1 MERRLATIMAGDVV
15 GYSAQMGASEADTL
29 ARLARVREI
38 VGDRVVEKAGRTF
51 SQAGDGFLAEFSSP
65 VSAVRAGFDIQRDLA
80 SLRQHDGGVL
90 ELRIGIHL
98 ADVVVDGDDLL
109 GDGVNIAAR
118 VEGQAPPG
126 SVALTQAVFDQVKRT
141 AQLTFEEIGEVAL
154 KNISEPFRLYRV
166 VDEIANHSYIT
177 GTLAAPEADRPDGPE
192 AQDSNTIVVLPFAN
206 MSNDPEQDYLAD
218 GMSEDLITGL
228 AKFKD
233 LFVVSRNA
241 SFAYRGPNVDPRQVG
256 RELGVSYCLE
266 GSVRKLGPRIRIT
279 GQLIS
284 TKNGEHVWADRHDC
298 SLDELFDVQDEIV
311 GSIVST
317 VVGRMELDAAATA
330 RRKKPKDMAAYD
342 CVMRGLEYHRLGGVT
357 QTQAEEAVA
366 WFNRAVEKDPEYG
379 RAHAW
384 RACSLATLWEW
395 TGDQKHF
402 NGCLAAS
409 KRGLELDDNDAEGHR
424 IAGSI
429 CLYMHEFDRAAY
441 HFQRALELNPNHAYI
456 VGRTG
461 ELHVFLGEGEKA
473 LEMQRRAKKLDPF
486 LPEYCR
492 ELEAVANYVLERYQ
506 ETTAV
511 VAQLPRL
518 TRRAAAYNV
527 AATVHLGG
535 ADQIARTVEALL
547 RIDPAFAIAKFLAG
561 EFYKDAVYKDRLT
574 NDLAKAGLPE

>member
-1 MERRLATIMAGDVV
+1 MERRLVAIMAGDVV
-15 GYSAQMGASEADTL
+15 GYSARMGASEADTL
-29 ARLARVREI
+29 VRLALVREV
-38 VGDRVVEKAGRTF
+38 VGNRVEEKAGRIF
-51 SQAGDGFLAEFSSP
+51 SQAGDGYLAEFPSP

-80 SLRQHDGGVL
+80 SLRRSDGGVL
-90 ELRIGIHL
+90 ELRIGVHL
-98 ADVVVDGDDLL
+98 ADVVVDGEDLL

-118 VEGQAPPG
+118 VEGEAAPG

-141 AQLTFEEIGEVAL
+141 AQLTFEEIGDVAL
-154 KNISEPFRLYRV
+154 KNISEPVRLYRV
-166 VDEIANHSYIT
+166 VDEIENHSFIT
-177 GTLAAPEADRPDGPE
+177 GTLAAPMEEQSNVPE
-192 AQDSNTIVVLPFAN
+192 AQDSNSIAVLPFAN

-218 GMSEDLITGL
+218 GMTEDLIIGL
-228 AKFKD
+228 SKFKD

-241 SFAYRGPNVDPRQVG
+241 SFAYRDRNVDPREVG
-256 RELGVSYCLE
+256 KDLGVTYCLE

-284 TKNGEHVWADRHDC
+284 TRNGEHVWADSHDC
-298 SLDELFDVQDEIV
+298 SLDDLFDVQDEIV

-317 VVGRMELDAAATA
+317 VVGRMELDAAAAA

-342 CVMRGLEYHRLGGVT
+342 CVMRGLEFHRLGGVT
-357 QTQAEEAVA
+357 QTQAEQAVA
-366 WFNRAVEKDPEYG
+366 WFDRAIEKDPEYG

-402 NGCLAAS
+402 NGCLAAN

-429 CLYMHEFDRAAY
+429 CIYMREFDRAAY

-473 LEMQRRAKKLDPF
+473 LEIQQRAKKLDPF

-492 ELEAVANYVLERYQ
+492 ELEAVANYVLERYR
-506 ETTAV
+506 ETAAV
-511 VAQLPRL
+511 VTQLPRL

-535 ADQIARTVEALL
+535 AEEIARAVEALL
-547 RIDPAFAIAKFLAG
+547 RIDPAFSIAKLLAT
-561 EFYKDAVYKDRLT
+561 EFYKDAIYKDRLSD
-574 NDLAKAGLPE
+574 DLTKAGLPE

>member
-1 MERRLATIMAGDVV
+1 MEEQSNV
-15 GYSAQMGASEADTL
+15 
-29 ARLARVREI
+29 
-38 VGDRVVEKAGRTF
+38 
-51 SQAGDGFLAEFSSP
+51 
-65 VSAVRAGFDIQRDLA
+65 
-80 SLRQHDGGVL
+80 
-90 ELRIGIHL
+90 
-98 ADVVVDGDDLL
+98 
-109 GDGVNIAAR
+109 
-118 VEGQAPPG
+118 
-126 SVALTQAVFDQVKRT
+126 
-141 AQLTFEEIGEVAL
+141 
-154 KNISEPFRLYRV
+154 
-166 VDEIANHSYIT
+166 
-177 GTLAAPEADRPDGPE
+177 PE
-192 AQDSNTIVVLPFAN
+192 AQDSNSIAVLPFAN

-218 GMSEDLITGL
+218 GMTEDLIIGL
-228 AKFKD
+228 SKFKD

-241 SFAYRGPNVDPRQVG
+241 SFAYRDRNVDPREVG
-256 RELGVSYCLE
+256 KDLGVTYCLE

-284 TKNGEHVWADRHDC
+284 TRNGEHVWADSHDC
-298 SLDELFDVQDEIV
+298 SLDDLFDVQDEIV

-317 VVGRMELDAAATA
+317 VVGRMELDAAAAA

-342 CVMRGLEYHRLGGVT
+342 CVMRGLEFHRLGGVT
-357 QTQAEEAVA
+357 QTQAEQAVA
-366 WFNRAVEKDPEYG
+366 WFDRAIEKDPEYG

-402 NGCLAAS
+402 NGCLAAN

-429 CLYMHEFDRAAY
+429 CIYMREFDRAAY

-473 LEMQRRAKKLDPF
+473 LEIQQRAKKLDPF

-492 ELEAVANYVLERYQ
+492 ELEAVANYVLERYR
-506 ETTAV
+506 ETAAV
-511 VAQLPRL
+511 VTQLPRL

-535 ADQIARTVEALL
+535 AEEIARAVEALL
-547 RIDPAFAIAKFLAG
+547 RIDPAFSIAKLLAT
-561 EFYKDAVYKDRLT
+561 EFYKDAIYKDRLSD
-574 NDLAKAGLPE
+574 DLTKAGLPE